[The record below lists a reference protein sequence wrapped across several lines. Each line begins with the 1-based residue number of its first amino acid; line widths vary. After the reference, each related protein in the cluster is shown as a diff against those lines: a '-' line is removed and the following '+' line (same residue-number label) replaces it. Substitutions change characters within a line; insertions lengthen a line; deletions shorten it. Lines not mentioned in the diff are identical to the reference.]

1 MKINKYI
8 FVIAVG
14 TLLLAITS
22 CSSYLDKDP
31 ENSVPEKKR
40 GLHRCV

>member
-22 CSSYLDKDP
+22 C
-31 ENSVPEKKR
+31 
-40 GLHRCV
+40 GLIGFMDLPAK